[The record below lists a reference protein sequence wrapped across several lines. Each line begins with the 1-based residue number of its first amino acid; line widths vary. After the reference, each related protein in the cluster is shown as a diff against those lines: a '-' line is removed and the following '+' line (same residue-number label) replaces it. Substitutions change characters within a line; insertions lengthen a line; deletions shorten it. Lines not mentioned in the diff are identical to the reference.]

1 MFINSLDSK
10 KGIVGDAPYV
20 AAKSALDGFG
30 DVLRQELRD
39 LHIKVSSVYPG
50 RVDTPMIDNIKVPWI
65 SPKISTEKVVSAII
79 NGIEKEKPIIIVPKI
94 SYLIG
99 ALNNLSPKLMDLFY
113 KKFRLEG
120 TRKS

>member
-1 MFINSLDSK
+1 VFINSLDSK

-30 DVLRQELRD
+30 DALRQELRD

-65 SPKISTEKVVSAII
+65 SPKISTEKS
-79 NGIEKEKPIIIVPKI
+79 
-94 SYLIG
+94 S
-99 ALNNLSPKLMDLFY
+99 
-113 KKFRLEG
+113 
-120 TRKS
+120 